1 MNPDM
6 DDASRMLP
14 GREIGGQSGLARQ
27 ARAMLALGLPLIGT
41 QIAQIV
47 VSVTDTVMI
56 GWLGTTELAAGT
68 LAFQFYFFIWMFGS
82 GFAFA
87 MVPMIAAAR
96 GRNDETAVRRHVR
109 MGLWVLIAYFALAL
123 IPLGHARDILVLL
136 GQDEHL
142 SAMAEDYI
150 GIARWALL
158 PGLLLMGLRS
168 FASALERPRIVLMVM
183 LLGAVLNAVFN
194 YALIFGNFGAP
205 RMELQGAALATVL
218 AQLIALSVFAAH
230 AGLARGFRQY
240 RIYQRLWKPDW
251 SAFAEAI
258 RIGWPISMTII
269 AEVGLFTFSSIMM
282 GWLGEIPLAAHGIA
296 LQIASI
302 FFMVPLG
309 LSNAATVRS
318 GLALGRGDLSILH
331 QTARAA
337 LLMSVVF
344 ALAAAILMWT
354 IPERLIGAF
363 LSEDDMNRAAL
374 VETAVPLL
382 WVAAAFQLFD
392 GLQAMGAGLLRGIKD
407 TRTPMI
413 LAIVSYWGVGI
424 PMAWY
429 LGIRS
434 GLGGPGVWAGLAGG
448 LALAAILLLARFRT
462 QAENAIARETA
473 AVRS

>member
-1 MNPDM
+1 
-6 DDASRMLP
+6 ML
-14 GREIGGQSGLARQ
+14 
-27 ARAMLALGLPLIGT
+27 
-41 QIAQIV
+41 
-47 VSVTDTVMI
+47 
-56 GWLGTTELAAGT
+56 
-68 LAFQFYFFIWMFGS
+68 
-82 GFAFA
+82 
-87 MVPMIAAAR
+87 
-96 GRNDETAVRRHVR
+96 
-109 MGLWVLIAYFALAL
+109 
-123 IPLGHARDILVLL
+123 
-136 GQDEHL
+136 
-142 SAMAEDYI
+142 
-150 GIARWALL
+150 
-158 PGLLLMGLRS
+158 
-168 FASALERPRIVLMVM
+168 
-183 LLGAVLNAVFN
+183 
-194 YALIFGNFGAP
+194 
-205 RMELQGAALATVL
+205 
-218 AQLIALSVFAAH
+218 
-230 AGLARGFRQY
+230 
-240 RIYQRLWKPDW
+240 RL
-251 SAFAEAI
+251 
-258 RIGWPISMTII
+258 GWPIGATII
-269 AEVGLFTFSSIMM
+269 AEVGLFVASSIMM
-282 GWLGEIPLAAHGIA
+282 GWLGTIPLAAHGIA

-413 LAIVSYWGVGI
+413 LAIVSSWGVGI